1 MTKQYKSFLLK
12 TLALTSIIVGVFNIG
27 WLFINAQNDNN
38 KVTQKQEEQ
47 ESNFTSTKK
56 SEIWKTWVAITTN
69 LWIRYKQR
77 GEIPATIYKDVFS
90 LDELKLSKYDANN
103 VIIAENMA
111 ITSEYKEILK
121 SDFKQILKDA
131 LDKPAMLE
139 AIIEQ
144 LEYRYEISTKQINKL
159 NEQKTVLE
167 SAMSQANS
175 RKSEIKTKIDT
186 DFRQNNPDESIDNIS
201 DYLETQNN
209 YYYART
215 YVIFINQFLN
225 EYNVLNEY
233 NKRLLDVLIN
243 NKNAIINNSYVVIP
257 DTWAELLKEFDLL
270 YDEAEYK
277 SQQ

>member
-27 WLFINAQNDNN
+27 WLFINAQNDDN
-38 KVTQKQEEQ
+38 KVTQNQEEQ
-47 ESNFTSTKK
+47 ESSFTSTKK

-131 LDKPAMLE
+131 LDKPAMLN

-144 LEYRYEISTKQINKL
+144 LEYRYEISAKQINKL

-167 SAMSQANS
+167 SAMSQANT

>member
-167 SAMSQANS
+167 SAMSQANT

>member
-144 LEYRYEISTKQINKL
+144 LEYRYEISAKQINKL

>member
-27 WLFINAQNDNN
+27 WLFINAQNDDN
-38 KVTQKQEEQ
+38 KVTQNQEEQ
-47 ESNFTSTKK
+47 ESSFTSTKK